1 MDATIKIFKRY
12 RKVTFYSIVLE
23 GKGNS
28 EYSDFLSKFI
38 DDEENLPELRQLV
51 SFIYEMGERKG
62 AIKKFFKNEDYAF
75 RFSVPGYIETH
86 NPLNFGF
93 RLYCLPIN
101 ENIVILF
108 NGCMKTNQKATQC
121 QNCSSHFRTA
131 NRLSQKINE
140 AINQGFI
147 QINES
152 EDGLIIDENF
162 TLFI

>member
-1 MDATIKIFKRY
+1 MDATIKIYKRY
-12 RKVTFYSIVLE
+12 KKVIFYSILLE
-23 GKGNS
+23 GKPRS
-28 EYSDFLSKFI
+28 EYSDFLFRFI

-51 SFIYEMGERKG
+51 SFIAQMGERKG
-62 AIKKFFKNEDYAF
+62 AIKNFFKNEDYAF
-75 RFSVPGYIETH
+75 RFSVPGYIETY

-108 NGCMKTNQKATQC
+108 NGCMKSNQKATQC
-121 QNCSSHFRTA
+121 PNCSSHFRTA

-140 AINQGFI
+140 AINEGSI

-152 EDGLIIDENF
+152 EDALIIEEDF